1 MVDQMNKSNQLD
13 EVLTRINDMRGFFKF
28 GDEVIPFLG
37 DLFSFLKKIMP
48 LMADMNSSLQESA
61 HKLPTA
67 SDRIDDV
74 SKATEYATVEILDTL
89 DRISESLEVLADLDK
104 EAQTKSIDTIHEE
117 VANIVNALQF
127 QDITS
132 QKLSHANKILSAI
145 YEKFTFLFSSLEEAK
160 ISSLIGRQV
169 LEAIEENVDEGVRK
183 KEKEEFDE
191 KTKDEIHHEEISQDD
206 IDSLFG

>member
-1 MVDQMNKSNQLD
+1 MNKSNQLD
-13 EVLTRINDMRGFFKF
+13 EVLSRINDMRGFFKF

-48 LMADMNSSLQESA
+48 LMSDMNSSLQDSA

-74 SKATEYATVEILDTL
+74 SKATEYATVEILDAL
-89 DRISESLEVLADLDK
+89 DRISAALEALPDLEKGSQAESINLMHD
-104 EAQTKSIDTIHEE
+104 E

-132 QKLSHANKILSAI
+132 QKLAHANKILGAI
-145 YEKFTFLFSSLEEAK
+145 YEKFTILFASLEEAK
-160 ISSLIGRQV
+160 ISTSIGKKV
-169 LEAIEENVDEGVRK
+169 LEAIEENIDNESREL
-183 KEKEEFDE
+183 EKQEFED

>member
-1 MVDQMNKSNQLD
+1 MDKNNQLD
-13 EVLTRINDMRGFFKF
+13 EVLSRINDMRGFFKF

-48 LMADMNSSLQESA
+48 LMSDMNTSLQDSA

-89 DRISESLEVLADLDK
+89 DRISESLEALAGLDK
-104 EAQTKSIDTIHEE
+104 DAQVKSIETIHDE

-132 QKLSHANKILSAI
+132 QKLTHANKILSAI
-145 YEKFTFLFSSLEEAK
+145 YEKFTFLFASLEEAK
-160 ISSLIGRQV
+160 ISSSIGKKV
-169 LEAIEENVDEGVRK
+169 LEAIEEQVDSDARQQQ
-183 KEKEEFDE
+183 KEDFEE

-206 IDSLFG
+206 IDSLFS

>member
-1 MVDQMNKSNQLD
+1 MDKNNQLD

-37 DLFSFLKKIMP
+37 DLFTFLKKIMP
-48 LMADMNSSLQESA
+48 LMSDMNSSLQDSA

-89 DRISESLEVLADLDK
+89 DRISESLEVLQSLDK
-104 EAQTKSIDTIHEE
+104 KEQAKSIDTIHDE

-132 QKLSHANKILSAI
+132 QKLTHANKILSAI
-145 YEKFTFLFSSLEEAK
+145 YEKFTFLFASLEEAK
-160 ISSLIGRQV
+160 VSSSIGKQV
-169 LEAIEENVDEGVRK
+169 LQAIEDQVDPEIRK
-183 KEKEEFDE
+183 KEQDEFHE